1 MKIYYNGELAAT
13 YDYAISPPFTT
24 PAEFNQFTEVHEVD
38 PETGAFIKV
47 IGNESSITNLEW
59 EKKDTDYI
67 AGKKIT
73 SVYPEYKQL
82 NILRNGTDAEKTK
95 MQTYI
100 DAVRAW
106 ANSSSPDP
114 WDGTLDAITP

>member
-24 PAEFNQFTEVHEVD
+24 PAEFNKFTEVHEYN
-38 PETGAFIKV
+38 PETDEFEI
-47 IGNESSITNLEW
+47 IGNEASITTLEW

-106 ANSSSPDP
+106 ANSSSPNP
-114 WDGTLDAITP
+114 WDGTLDGINP

>member
-24 PAEFNQFTEVHEVD
+24 LAVFNKFTEVHEYN
-38 PETGAFIKV
+38 PETDEFEI
-47 IGNESSITNLEW
+47 IGNEASITTLEW

>member
-1 MKIYYNGELAAT
+1 MKLYYNGELAAT

-24 PAEFNQFTEVHEVD
+24 PEEFNTFTEVHEID
-38 PETGAFIKV
+38 PETGEFVKV
-47 IGNESSITNLEW
+47 IGNDAPITTLEW

-82 NILRNGTDAEKTK
+82 NILINGTDDEKTK

-106 ANSSSPDP
+106 ANSTSPDP
-114 WDGTLDAITP
+114 WDGTLDGINP

>member
-13 YDYAISPPFTT
+13 YDYATSPPFTT
-24 PAEFNQFTEVHEVD
+24 PEEFNKFTEVHEYN
-38 PETGAFIKV
+38 PETDEFKV
-47 IGNESSITNLEW
+47 IGNESSITTLEW

-73 SVYPEYKQL
+73 SAYPEYKQL

-106 ANSSSPDP
+106 ANSTSPDP